1 MVIFRSFQQ
10 SVEEIYYLRHFRQ
23 EYVALFNRTAF
34 CQLKDAASAVLT
46 SEKSTSLAELFS
58 VELKFT
64 IDVLNDW
71 FSNITKP
78 KFLDVNGIK
87 KQIYI
92 KENPIVPSKTTCSI
106 YGFLLGV
113 QARGEYKR
121 WYDFRVE
128 CEYLF
133 LRNIYNDTELQK
145 MKIEDIEKYYEILD
159 RLAELFPVVE
169 RALEDGDTW
178 AEFEDFMLEELDDIY
193 STVNEMKED
202 IDNIAVAKKTICK
215 PPDFSDKIISFIYSA
230 LIKFVETDKVKG
242 IPMSEKFHRKPKRDY
257 EK

>member
-1 MVIFRSFQQ
+1 MSYCQIYYFHPSLNLEKIVIFRTFQQ
-10 SVEEIYYLRHFRQ
+10 SVEEIYDLRHFRQ

-78 KFLDVNGIK
+78 KFLDVNGTK

-121 WYDFRVE
+121 
-128 CEYLF
+128 
-133 LRNIYNDTELQK
+133 
-145 MKIEDIEKYYEILD
+145 
-159 RLAELFPVVE
+159 
-169 RALEDGDTW
+169 
-178 AEFEDFMLEELDDIY
+178 
-193 STVNEMKED
+193 
-202 IDNIAVAKKTICK
+202 
-215 PPDFSDKIISFIYSA
+215 
-230 LIKFVETDKVKG
+230 
-242 IPMSEKFHRKPKRDY
+242 
-257 EK
+257 